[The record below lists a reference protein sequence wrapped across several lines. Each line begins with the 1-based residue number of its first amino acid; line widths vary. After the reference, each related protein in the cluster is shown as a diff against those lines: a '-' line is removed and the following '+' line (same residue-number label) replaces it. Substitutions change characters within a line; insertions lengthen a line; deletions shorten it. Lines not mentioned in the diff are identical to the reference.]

1 MKAPKVALLTLAGMI
16 FTSFS
21 VYSLT
26 PPPGTGPIG
35 EDSSIIGSG
44 SEDIGGGSSGSTELA
59 RFTSGSTLMIE
70 GRMGHAKVR
79 SSTRGG
85 ESFVMLEVRG
95 TEAAEARST
104 TPANLALVIDRSGSM
119 KGTRLRNAINAASAA
134 VEQLKEGDRVS
145 VIAFDS
151 NTSVIVPPTTIGVST
166 REQVIASIRGI
177 TLGGDTCISC
187 GIEEGSLQ
195 LERSALDSVNRMIVL
210 SDGDATKGVR
220 DLPGFRSISQ
230 RARDRGISITTIG
243 VDTAYNEKILS
254 AIAEESN
261 GRHYFVENDA
271 ALSKVFA
278 AEAESLTTTVASGA
292 EVTIELA
299 PGVELDRV
307 FDRSFRRSGNRISVP
322 LGSFSGGEVKTVLLK
337 VRIPSQQEGT
347 TLVADV
353 NMTYR
358 DLVADSAGRCDG
370 KLAVEVTGDAS
381 LASDLDP
388 IVAGRVQR
396 SETAAVLKE
405 ANTLFDQ
412 GKREEARQRV
422 AAQASSLAS
431 AAVKAKS
438 AAPADRA
445 AEVSGDF
452 DKQIAAIGRASSG
465 FATPPPAAR
474 PGGGSVAADPAPAT
488 RAPQLDNEA
497 NAFELRR

>member
-1 MKAPKVALLTLAGMI
+1 
-16 FTSFS
+16 
-21 VYSLT
+21 
-26 PPPGTGPIG
+26 
-35 EDSSIIGSG
+35 
-44 SEDIGGGSSGSTELA
+44 
-59 RFTSGSTLMIE
+59 
-70 GRMGHAKVR
+70 
-79 SSTRGG
+79 
-85 ESFVMLEVRG
+85 
-95 TEAAEARST
+95 
-104 TPANLALVIDRSGSM
+104 
-119 KGTRLRNAINAASAA
+119 
-134 VEQLKEGDRVS
+134 
-145 VIAFDS
+145 
-151 NTSVIVPPTTIGVST
+151 
-166 REQVIASIRGI
+166 
-177 TLGGDTCISC
+177 
-187 GIEEGSLQ
+187 
-195 LERSALDSVNRMIVL
+195 MIVL

-220 DLPGFRSISQ
+220 DLPGFRSIGQ

-278 AEAESLTTTVASGA
+278 AEAESLTTTVASAA

-299 PGVELDRV
+299 QGVELDRV

-370 KLAVEVTGDAS
+370 KLAVEVTGEDAP
-381 LASDLDP
+381 ASDLDP
-388 IVAGRVQR
+388 VVAGRVQR

-412 GKREEARQRV
+412 GKREEARQRI

-465 FATPPPAAR
+465 FATPPAAR
-474 PGGGSVAADPAPAT
+474 PGGGSVAADPAPVT

-497 NAFELRR
+497 NAFDLRR